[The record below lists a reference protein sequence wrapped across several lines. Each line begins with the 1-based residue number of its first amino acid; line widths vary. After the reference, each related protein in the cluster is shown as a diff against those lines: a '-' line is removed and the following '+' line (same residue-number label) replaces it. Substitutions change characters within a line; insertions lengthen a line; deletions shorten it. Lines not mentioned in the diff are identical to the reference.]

1 MNEIQEYELRKLIV
15 SRIAEAHPDTAIR
28 CEIDKEILKDID
40 IDYFEA
46 KELIQADYLPELS
59 ILQNQLMN
67 KEI

>member
-15 SRIAEAHPDTAIR
+15 SRIAEAHPDTLTMVD
-28 CEIDKEILKDID
+28 CKIDKNIINE

>member
-40 IDYFEA
+40 ISEIIEVID
-46 KELIQADYLPELS
+46 ADYIAELN
-59 ILQNQLMN
+59 ILKNQLRNM
-67 KEI
+67 EI

>member
-40 IDYFEA
+40 ISEIIEVID
-46 KELIQADYLPELS
+46 ADYISELN
-59 ILQNQLMN
+59 ILKN
-67 KEI
+67 KLRNMEI